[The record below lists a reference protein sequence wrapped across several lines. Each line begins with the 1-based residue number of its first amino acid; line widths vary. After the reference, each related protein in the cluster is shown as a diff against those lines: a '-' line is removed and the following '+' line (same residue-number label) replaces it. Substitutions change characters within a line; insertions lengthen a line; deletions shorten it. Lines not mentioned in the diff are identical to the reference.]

1 MCSTIGLVMSKK
13 SQDVVGFIAN
23 LMPLYTRVAVDGQ
36 TCALSM
42 LDGTVIAPINDPNL
56 DPLDDDGWL
65 SIYWQGNPERRTEVS
80 ATLFASQAILRYIE
94 LRSAG
99 LPADT
104 FRAERDH
111 LAEHFQFKTGATL
124 YFAEGYV
131 ESENSARLKKWGGK
145 VATGLASVV
154 AKHFGL

>member
-1 MCSTIGLVMSKK
+1 MSKK
-13 SQDVVGFIAN
+13 SQDIVGFIAN
-23 LMPLYTRVAVDGQ
+23 LMPLYTHAAVDGQ

-42 LDGTVIAPINDPNL
+42 LDGTLVAPIVDPNM

-65 SIYWQGNPERRTEVS
+65 TVYWQGNPERRTEVS
-80 ATLFASQAILRYIE
+80 ATIFASQAVLRYIE

-99 LPADT
+99 LPSDT
-104 FRAERDH
+104 FRSERDH

-124 YFAEGYV
+124 YFAQGYV
-131 ESENSARLKKWGGK
+131 ESENTARLKRWGGRI
-145 VATGLASVV
+145 ASGLASVV